1 MRREPARPLRHSP
14 AGGGRT
20 RYSQSAHDLL
30 HSESVRHVLIVRHG
44 ESAWNAEGRWQGW
57 EDVPLTSIG
66 ESQALARARTLE
78 DVGTASFA
86 AAYTSDLCRASRTAD
101 IMARHL
107 ALAAPVPDA
116 RLRERH
122 GGAWQRHTRAEIDA
136 LWPGMR
142 DAWRRGELA
151 SPPGGEADDA
161 LFARLDAALGDACT
175 TIEDGSALL
184 VVTHHGVLRVLSTR
198 AGVPP
203 SALIPNL
210 GGRWFTWDGQ
220 RLHAGEE
227 LAPIGPAPDV
237 AASAME

>member
-1 MRREPARPLRHSP
+1 MRYEHNSAAAPFP
-14 AGGGRT
+14 GGWRRT
-20 RYSQSAHDLL
+20 RYSQSPHDLL

-66 ESQALARARTLE
+66 ESQALARARTLKGA
-78 DVGTASFA
+78 GTAAFA
-86 AAYTSDLCRASRTAD
+86 ASYTSDLSRASRTAE
-101 IMARHL
+101 IMAKHL
-107 ALAAPVPDA
+107 RIAAPVRDA

-161 LFARLDAALGDACT
+161 LFARLDAAIGDACMA
-175 TIEDGSALL
+175 IEDGAALL
-184 VVTHHGVLRVLSTR
+184 VVTHHGVLRVLSAR

-210 GGRWFTWDGQ
+210 GGRWFRWDGQ
-220 RLHAGEE
+220 LLHAGEE
-227 LAPIGPAPDV
+227 LAPIEPAPDV

>member
-1 MRREPARPLRHSP
+1 M
-14 AGGGRT
+14 
-20 RYSQSAHDLL
+20 
-30 HSESVRHVLIVRHG
+30 LIVRHG

-66 ESQALARARTLE
+66 ESQALERARSLA
-78 DVGTASFA
+78 GTSAFA
-86 AAYTSDLCRASRTAD
+86 AAYTSDLSRASRTAD

-107 ALAAPVPDA
+107 ALATPVRDA

-122 GGAWQRHTRAEIDA
+122 GGAWQRHTRAEIDT

-151 SPPGGEADDA
+151 SPPGGEADDVM
-161 LFARLDAALGDACT
+161 LERLDAALGEACAA
-175 TIEDGSALL
+175 IEDGSALL
-184 VVTHHGVLRVLSTR
+184 LVTHHGVLRVLSTR
-198 AGVPP
+198 AGAPP

-210 GGRWFTWDGQ
+210 GGRWFSWDGQ
-220 RLHAGEE
+220 RLRAGEE
-227 LAPIGPAPDV
+227 LAPIEPAPDV